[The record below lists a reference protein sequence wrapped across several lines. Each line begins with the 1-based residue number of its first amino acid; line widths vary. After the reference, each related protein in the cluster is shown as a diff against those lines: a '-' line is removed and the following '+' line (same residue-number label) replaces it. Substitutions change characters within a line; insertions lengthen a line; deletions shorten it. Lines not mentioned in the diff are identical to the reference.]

1 MKEVNLDEN
10 KLKEIFKTAILELI
24 QDQKEVFSEI
34 FTEIIKDIALANA
47 IKEGENT
54 ESVSRETIFK
64 ILKNQE

>member
-10 KLKEIFKTAILELI
+10 KLKQIFNTVILELI
-24 QDQKEVFSEI
+24 QEQKEVFSEI
-34 FTEIIKDIALANA
+34 FTEIIEDIALAKA

-54 ESVSRETIFK
+54 ETVTRKKIFK